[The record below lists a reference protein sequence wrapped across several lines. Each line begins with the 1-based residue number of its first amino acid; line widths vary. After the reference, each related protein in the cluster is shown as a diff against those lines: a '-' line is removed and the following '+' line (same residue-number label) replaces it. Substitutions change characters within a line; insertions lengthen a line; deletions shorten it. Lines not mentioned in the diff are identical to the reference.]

1 MIAEHKL
8 AAARPDPDASAHPAL
23 RVFQSGDTVM
33 TRGGEVPVE
42 RLRPG
47 DRVEMETLE
56 AGTAVQ
62 WMELRRCASTGLI
75 RIQVMFG
82 RQARRKKAPTALPV
96 GGRVSNKK
104 GTLQLDAG
112 YASAAVAGKR
122 VH

>member
-8 AAARPDPDASAHPAL
+8 AAERPDPDASAHPTL
-23 RVFQSGDTVM
+23 RVFQPGDTVM
-33 TRGGEVPVE
+33 TRAGELPVE

-47 DRVEMETLE
+47 DRVVMETLE
-56 AGTAVQ
+56 AGCAVQ
-62 WMELRRCASTGLI
+62 WMELRRCRTSGRL

-82 RQARRKKAPTALPV
+82 RQAHRKTAPTALPV
-96 GGRVSNKK
+96 GGRVSSKTGK
-104 GTLQLDAG
+104 LQLDAG